1 MVFPIF
7 FRNDSSGVVV
17 FPDYLLLSLS
27 SSPSVYPHES
37 ARRSARECCAYIVQ
51 PKFSFAHREFL
62 FYEFRALP
70 RPFPSKTCSAGNCLT
85 KLYSMR
91 GREGWE
97 RNWFWLEYL
106 SFALINNFNRLVAA
120 ELSSHRTLII
130 RRGPKNFSS
139 HAIFNVKINSSKA
152 YMSHA
157 HAHERSAAATHQLHK
172 LEFFPRD
179 HFDLYCRCQTRSTF
193 SINVWCSAL

>member
-1 MVFPIF
+1 MIHPVLLF
-7 FRNDSSGVVV
+7 F
-17 FPDYLLLSLS
+17 LTICC
-27 SSPSVYPHES
+27 SPSPLPHLCIPTS
-37 ARRSARECCAYIVQ
+37 RLVALRGSV
-51 PKFSFAHREFL
+51 AHILYNRNVPSLTEFL

-85 KLYSMR
+85 KLYSMW

-106 SFALINNFNRLVAA
+106 SFALINNFHRLVAA

-157 HAHERSAAATHQLHK
+157 HAHERSAAATHQLHN
-172 LEFFPRD
+172 LESFSRD